1 MKRETILLQCL
12 GFTRES
18 TTYIRTNTPENL
30 LANGAKPHLNP
41 RLIES
46 VNINFRKEVKE
57 I

>member
-1 MKRETILLQCL
+1 MKRETILLQSL

-18 TTYIRTNTPENL
+18 ATYIRTNTPEAL
-30 LANGAKPHLNP
+30 VVYEATPYLNP
-41 RLIES
+41 CLIES

>member
-18 TTYIRTNTPENL
+18 TTYNRANTLENL
-30 LANGAKPHLNP
+30 VANDANPHLNP
-41 RLIES
+41 CLIES